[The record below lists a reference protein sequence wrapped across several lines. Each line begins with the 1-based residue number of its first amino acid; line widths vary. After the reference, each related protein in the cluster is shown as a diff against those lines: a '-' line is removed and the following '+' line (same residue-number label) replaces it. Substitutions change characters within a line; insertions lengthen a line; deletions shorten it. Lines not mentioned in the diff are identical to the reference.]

1 EPPPVTSAQSTRL
14 LSSWLTASSLPLS
27 PAVAGSFCD
36 PKRKEQKAS
45 ARVNASVAFNE
56 ALESPGEFSPR
67 NWGRHRPAPPCR
79 GSWRDHEVSRRTRS
93 SQWRRD
99 RRRN

>member
-1 EPPPVTSAQSTRL
+1 MDGYPPSKVGYRRATRKYMLTSRFIAY
-14 LSSWLTASSLPLS
+14 
-27 PAVAGSFCD
+27 D

-67 NWGRHRPAPPCR
+67 
-79 GSWRDHEVSRRTRS
+79 S
-93 SQWRRD
+93 
-99 RRRN
+99 